1 MKIKSKLLL
10 AIAFTSLTALNMNM
24 NADAKDGGGSDTS
37 KDKTPKIQNVEIEH
51 RDYDKKS
58 SKVQKEVAKS
68 STAAMNYIY
77 SLEGKGW
84 DFDGY
89 YGWQCFDLV
98 NYYWNYLYGHGLH
111 GDYAKDIP
119 TANNFSG
126 EATVYKNSPSFVAKP
141 GDIVVFNGDFGS
153 GAGHT
158 AIVLNG
164 NADGNLMQFQ
174 SLDQNW
180 YGGGTDKT
188 EVAQRVTHD
197 YESEMWFIRPN

>member
-1 MKIKSKLLL
+1 MKGNRKFLLTMAL
-10 AIAFTSLTALNMNM
+10 TSLAVLNL
-24 NADAKDGGGSDTS
+24 NAQVDAKEGTS
-37 KDKTPKIQNVEIEH
+37 KDKSPKIQNIEVDH
-51 RDYDKKS
+51 RNYDKKA
-58 SKVQKEVAKS
+58 SKVKEEATKS
-68 STAAMNYIY
+68 SSAAMDYIN

-119 TANNFSG
+119 TENDFTG
-126 EATVYKNSPSFVAKP
+126 EATVYKNTPSFVAKP
-141 GDIVVFNGDFGS
+141 GDIVVFNEDYGS

-164 NADGNLMQFQ
+164 NADGNLNQFQ

-180 YGGGTDKT
+180 YGGGEDKT
-188 EVAQRVTHD
+188 EVAQRITHN
-197 YESEMWFIRPN
+197 YETEMWFIRPN